1 MFLRPPCKA
10 SFSPPLETKPN
21 NGVLGTA
28 RHSSGYAM
36 KTVLKVTL
44 PAALLM
50 AMAIGGAP
58 LALAQSDGE
67 LADRVSRME
76 EQMQQLMGQ
85 VEQLTFEVRRL
96 QGTRKSGDL
105 GEPVPAQPRKR
116 QLAAQE
122 QSLDSQGVE
131 QIGDTEYTQQ
141 PLQTIGDDLPEGQV
155 QRAPGPK
162 ILGTIPGSAYQNGS
176 GDQQGYSQNNGGYQT
191 GGSGEFQGQV
201 LVPPGGGTEGQ
212 VLVPPAQ
219 QQQYG
224 GGGQVLVP
232 PGQAEG
238 GEGGGNDLVP
248 EKVETVALGAAA
260 SADPEVVYERSY
272 ESLLRRQFGD
282 AEVGFRGFLE
292 QHRGHSLAGNAQY
305 WLGET
310 YYVQGDYKQAAQAFL
325 SGYRDFPK
333 SRKAADSLLK
343 LGLSLN
349 RLGQKEQACAAYMQV
364 GSQFPKAAEAKKR
377 AQSEI
382 KRAGC

>member
-1 MFLRPPCKA
+1 
-10 SFSPPLETKPN
+10 
-21 NGVLGTA
+21 
-28 RHSSGYAM
+28 M
-36 KTVLKVTL
+36 KTVLKFTV

-50 AMAIGGAP
+50 ALAVGGAP
-58 LALAQSDGE
+58 QSLAQSDGE

-96 QGTRKSGDL
+96 QGQRKSGDL
-105 GEPVPAQPRKR
+105 SAPVQQKKR
-116 QLAAQE
+116 QVASQDAVE
-122 QSLDSQGVE
+122 SQGIE
-131 QIGDTEYTQQ
+131 QIEGDTEYTQQ
-141 PLQTIGDDLPEGQV
+141 PMRTIGDDDLPEGQV
-155 QRAPGPK
+155 QKAPGPK
-162 ILGTIPGSAYQNGS
+162 ILGTLPGTAYQQQNDS
-176 GDQQGYSQNNGGYQT
+176 GYQQGDN
-191 GGSGEFQGQV
+191 GEFQGQV
-201 LVPPGGGTEGQ
+201 LVPLGQ
-212 VLVPPAQ
+212 ND
-219 QQQYG
+219 

-232 PGQAEG
+232 PANDNAD
-238 GEGGGNDLVP
+238 GGNSLVP
-248 EKVETVALGAAA
+248 EKVETVALGTAA

-282 AEVGFRGFLE
+282 AEVGFRSFLE
-292 QHRGHSLAGNAQY
+292 QHRDHSLAGNAQY

-364 GSQFPKAAEAKKR
+364 GTQFPKAAEAKKR
-377 AQSEI
+377 AQSEVR
-382 KRAGC
+382 RAGC

>member
-1 MFLRPPCKA
+1 
-10 SFSPPLETKPN
+10 
-21 NGVLGTA
+21 
-28 RHSSGYAM
+28 M
-36 KTVLKVTL
+36 KTVLKFTL

-50 AMAIGGAP
+50 ALAIGGAP
-58 LALAQSDGE
+58 LSLAQSDGE

-96 QGTRKSGDL
+96 QGQRKSGDL
-105 GEPVPAQPRKR
+105 NEPAQQKKR
-116 QLAAQE
+116 QVAAKDNAAE
-122 QSLDSQGVE
+122 SQGIE
-131 QIGDTEYTQQ
+131 QIEGDTEYTQQ
-141 PLQTIGDDLPEGQV
+141 PLRTVGDDDLPEGAV
-155 QRAPGPK
+155 QKAPGPK
-162 ILGTIPGSAYQNGS
+162 ILGTLSGTAYQ
-176 GDQQGYSQNNGGYQT
+176 QNNGN
-191 GGSGEFQGQV
+191 GGDQSSNGEFQGQV
-201 LVPPGGGTEGQ
+201 LVPPGGGEGQ
-212 VLVPPAQ
+212 VLVAPGSGGGAQAQ
-219 QQQYG
+219 QNS
-224 GGGQVLVP
+224 GGGQVLVQP
-232 PGQAEG
+232 DSG
-238 GEGGGNDLVP
+238 GEGGNDLVP
-248 EKVETVALGAAA
+248 EKVETVALGNAS
-260 SADPEVVYERSY
+260 SADPEVIYERSY
-272 ESLLRRQFGD
+272 ESLLRRQFND

-292 QHRGHSLAGNAQY
+292 QHRDHSLAGNAQY

-364 GSQFPKAAEAKKR
+364 DSQFPKAAEARKR

>member
-1 MFLRPPCKA
+1 
-10 SFSPPLETKPN
+10 
-21 NGVLGTA
+21 
-28 RHSSGYAM
+28 M
-36 KTVLKVTL
+36 KTVLKFTA
-44 PAALLM
+44 PAALMM
-50 AMAIGGAP
+50 ALALGGAP
-58 LALAQSDGE
+58 QSLAQSDGD

-96 QGTRKSGDL
+96 QGQRKSGDL
-105 GEPVPAQPRKR
+105 GEPVQQKKR
-116 QLAAQE
+116 QVASQDAVE
-122 QSLDSQGVE
+122 SQGVE
-131 QIGDTEYTQQ
+131 QIVGDTEYTQQ
-141 PLQTIGDDLPEGQV
+141 PLRTVGDDDLPEGQV

-162 ILGTIPGSAYQNGS
+162 ILGTLSGSAYQ
-176 GDQQGYSQNNGGYQT
+176 QQNNGGYQAQ
-191 GGSGEFQGQV
+191 GGNSDFQGQV
-201 LVPPGGGTEGQ
+201 LVPPGQNNDGGGQ
-212 VLVPPAQ
+212 VLAAPGQ
-219 QQQYG
+219 NDS

-232 PGQAEG
+232 PANDNADNGDNG
-238 GEGGGNDLVP
+238 DNGGNDLVP
-248 EKVETVALGAAA
+248 EKVETVSLGAAA

-282 AEVGFRGFLE
+282 AEVGFRSFLD
-292 QHRGHSLAGNAQY
+292 QHRDHSLAGNAQY

>member
-1 MFLRPPCKA
+1 MGCWGRLW
-10 SFSPPLETKPN
+10 
-21 NGVLGTA
+21 
-28 RHSSGYAM
+28 HSSGYAM

-96 QGTRKSGDL
+96 QGPRKSGDL
-105 GEPVPAQPRKR
+105 GEPVSAQPRKR

-122 QSLDSQGVE
+122 QGLDSQGVE

-162 ILGTIPGSAYQNGS
+162 ILGTIPGSAYQNGNGS
-176 GDQQGYSQNNGGYQT
+176 DQQGNGYSQNNGGYQT

-219 QQQYG
+219 NG

-232 PGQAEG
+232 SAQAEG
-238 GEGGGNDLVP
+238 GDGGGNDLVP
-248 EKVETVALGAAA
+248 EKVETVALGTAA

-292 QHRGHSLAGNAQY
+292 QHRDHSLAGNAQY

-310 YYVQGDYKQAAQAFL
+310 YYVQGDYKQAASAFL

>member
-1 MFLRPPCKA
+1 
-10 SFSPPLETKPN
+10 
-21 NGVLGTA
+21 
-28 RHSSGYAM
+28 M

-122 QSLDSQGVE
+122 QNLDSQGVE

-162 ILGTIPGSAYQNGS
+162 ILGTIPGSAYQG
-176 GDQQGYSQNNGGYQT
+176 GDQQNSGGYQT
-191 GGSGEFQGQV
+191 GGNGEFQGQV
-201 LVPPGGGTEGQ
+201 LVPPGGGSEGQ
-212 VLVPPAQ
+212 VLVPPA

-232 PGQAEG
+232 SAQAEG

>member
-1 MFLRPPCKA
+1 
-10 SFSPPLETKPN
+10 
-21 NGVLGTA
+21 
-28 RHSSGYAM
+28 M
-36 KTVLKVTL
+36 KTVLKFTL

-50 AMAIGGAP
+50 ALAIGGAP
-58 LALAQSDGE
+58 LSLAQSDGE

-96 QGTRKSGDL
+96 QGQRKSGDL
-105 GEPVPAQPRKR
+105 NEPAQQKKR
-116 QLAAQE
+116 QVAAKDNAAE
-122 QSLDSQGVE
+122 SQGIE
-131 QIGDTEYTQQ
+131 QIEGDTEYTQQ
-141 PLQTIGDDLPEGQV
+141 PLRTVGDDDLPEGAV
-155 QRAPGPK
+155 QKAPGPK
-162 ILGTIPGSAYQNGS
+162 ILGTLSGTAYQ
-176 GDQQGYSQNNGGYQT
+176 QNNGN
-191 GGSGEFQGQV
+191 GGDQSSNGEFQGQV
-201 LVPPGGGTEGQ
+201 LVPPGGGEGQ
-212 VLVPPAQ
+212 VLVAPGSGGGAQAQ
-219 QQQYG
+219 QNS
-224 GGGQVLVP
+224 GGGQVLVQP
-232 PGQAEG
+232 DSG
-238 GEGGGNDLVP
+238 GEGGNDLVP
-248 EKVETVALGAAA
+248 EKVKTVALGNAS
-260 SADPEVVYERSY
+260 SADPEVIYERSY
-272 ESLLRRQFGD
+272 ESLLRRQFND

-292 QHRGHSLAGNAQY
+292 QHRDHSLAGNAQY

-364 GSQFPKAAEAKKR
+364 DSQFPKAAEARKR

>member
-1 MFLRPPCKA
+1 
-10 SFSPPLETKPN
+10 
-21 NGVLGTA
+21 
-28 RHSSGYAM
+28 M
-36 KTVLKVTL
+36 KTVLKFTL

-50 AMAIGGAP
+50 ALAMGGAP
-58 LALAQSDGE
+58 QSLAQSDGE
-67 LADRVSRME
+67 LADRVGRME

-96 QGTRKSGDL
+96 QGQRKSGDL
-105 GEPVPAQPRKR
+105 GQPAQQPKRQVATQEPV
-116 QLAAQE
+116 E
-122 QSLDSQGVE
+122 SQGVE
-131 QIGDTEYTQQ
+131 QIEGDTEYTQQ
-141 PLQTIGDDLPEGQV
+141 PLRTVGDDELPEGQV
-155 QRAPGPK
+155 QKAPGPK
-162 ILGTIPGSAYQNGS
+162 ILGTISGSAYQQQNNGAY
-176 GDQQGYSQNNGGYQT
+176 QQNNGGYQQQ
-191 GGSGEFQGQV
+191 GSNGEFQGQV
-201 LVPPGGGTEGQ
+201 LVPPGQNDSGGGQ
-212 VLVPPAQ
+212 VLVAPAQ
-219 QQQYG
+219 NDS
-224 GGGQVLVP
+224 GGQVLVP
-232 PGQAEG
+232 PSNGTADNGDG
-238 GEGGGNDLVP
+238 GENGGNDLVP

-260 SADPEVVYERSY
+260 SADPEVIYERSY

-282 AEVGFRGFLE
+282 AETGFRTFLD
-292 QHRGHSLAGNAQY
+292 QHRDHSLAGNAQY

-364 GSQFPKAAEAKKR
+364 GSQFPKAAEARKR

>member
-1 MFLRPPCKA
+1 
-10 SFSPPLETKPN
+10 
-21 NGVLGTA
+21 
-28 RHSSGYAM
+28 M
-36 KTVLKVTL
+36 KSVLKFSA

-50 AMAIGGAP
+50 AFAIGYAQP
-58 LALAQSDGE
+58 SLAQSDEE
-67 LADRVSRME
+67 LASRVSRME

-96 QGTRKSGDL
+96 QGQRSKSGDL
-105 GEPVPAQPRKR
+105 GQPGQQKR
-116 QLAAQE
+116 QVAQAQE
-122 QSLDSQGVE
+122 SDSQGVE
-131 QIGDTEYTQQ
+131 QIEGDTQYTQA
-141 PLQTIGDDLPEGQV
+141 PLRTIGDNDLPEGQV

-162 ILGTIPGSAYQNGS
+162 ILGTLPGTAYQ
-176 GDQQGYSQNNGGYQT
+176 QGQGNGYQT
-191 GGSGEFQGQV
+191 DGNGEFQGQV
-201 LVPPGGGTEGQ
+201 LVPPGGGGNDNQVEGQVLVAPRNNNNSGGQ
-212 VLVPPAQ
+212 VLVPPAN
-219 QQQYG
+219 G
-224 GGGQVLVP
+224 GD
-232 PGQAEG
+232 
-238 GEGGGNDLVP
+238 GGGNDLVP
-248 EKVETVALGAAA
+248 EKVETVALGNSA
-260 SADPEVVYERSY
+260 SGDPEAIYERSY

-282 AEVGFRGFLE
+282 AEVGFRSFLE
-292 QHRGHSLAGNAQY
+292 QHRDHSLAGNAQY

-364 GSQFPKAAEAKKR
+364 GSQFPKAAEARKR

>member
-1 MFLRPPCKA
+1 
-10 SFSPPLETKPN
+10 
-21 NGVLGTA
+21 
-28 RHSSGYAM
+28 M
-36 KTVLKVTL
+36 KTVLKVTV
-44 PAALLM
+44 PAFLLM
-50 AMAIGGAP
+50 AIATGGAP
-58 LALAQSDGE
+58 LASAQSDGE

-96 QGTRKSGDL
+96 QGQRKSGDL
-105 GEPVPAQPRKR
+105 GSDQIPAQPRKR
-116 QLAAQE
+116 QMAAQD

-141 PLQTIGDDLPEGQV
+141 PLQTIGDDQPEGAV
-155 QRAPGPK
+155 QKAPGPK
-162 ILGTIPGSAYQNGS
+162 ILGTISGSAYQQGTGG
-176 GDQQGYSQNNGGYQT
+176 GDQHNGGYQT
-191 GGSGEFQGQV
+191 GGEFQGQV

-212 VLVPPAQ
+212 GQGQVLVPPANN
-219 QQQYG
+219 

-232 PGQAEG
+232 PDD
-238 GEGGGNDLVP
+238 GGNGLVP
-248 EKVETVALGAAA
+248 EKVETVALGNAA
-260 SADPEVVYERSY
+260 SADPEAVYERSY

-282 AEVGFRGFLE
+282 AEIGFRGFLE
-292 QHRGHSLAGNAQY
+292 QHRDHSLAGNAQY

>member
-1 MFLRPPCKA
+1 
-10 SFSPPLETKPN
+10 
-21 NGVLGTA
+21 
-28 RHSSGYAM
+28 M
-36 KTVLKVTL
+36 KTLLKVTL

-50 AMAIGGAP
+50 AMAVGGAP
-58 LALAQSDGE
+58 LASAQSDGE
-67 LADRVSRME
+67 LADRVGRME
-76 EQMQQLMGQ
+76 DQLQQLMGQ

-96 QGTRKSGDL
+96 QGQRKSGDL
-105 GEPVPAQPRKR
+105 GEQPAQAQPRKR
-116 QLAAQE
+116 QLAVQDH
-122 QSLDSQGVE
+122 SLDSQGVE
-131 QIGDTEYTQQ
+131 QVGDTEYTQQ
-141 PLQTIGDDLPEGQV
+141 PLQTIGDDLPEGQT
-155 QRAPGPK
+155 QKAPGPK
-162 ILGTIPGSAYQNGS
+162 ILGTIPSTSY
-176 GDQQGYSQNNGGYQT
+176 QQGNNGYQT
-191 GGSGEFQGQV
+191 DANSEFQGQV

-212 VLVPPAQ
+212 VLVPPASVEN
-219 QQQYG
+219 

-232 PGQAEG
+232 PAHGD
-238 GEGGGNDLVP
+238 GGNDLVP

-260 SADPEVVYERSY
+260 SADPEVIYERSY

-292 QHRGHSLAGNAQY
+292 QHRDHSLAGNAQY

-364 GSQFPKAAEAKKR
+364 SSQFPKAAEAKKR

>member
-1 MFLRPPCKA
+1 M
-10 SFSPPLETKPN
+10 
-21 NGVLGTA
+21 
-28 RHSSGYAM
+28 
-36 KTVLKVTL
+36 
-44 PAALLM
+44 AL
-50 AMAIGGAP
+50 AIGGAP

-76 EQMQQLMGQ
+76 DQMQQLMGQ

-96 QGTRKSGDL
+96 QGQRKSGDL
-105 GEPVPAQPRKR
+105 GEPLQAQPRKR

-122 QSLDSQGVE
+122 QNLGSQGVE

-162 ILGTIPGSAYQNGS
+162 ILGTIPGSAYQNGNG
-176 GDQQGYSQNNGGYQT
+176 GDPNNGYSQNSGGYQT
-191 GGSGEFQGQV
+191 GGNGEFQGQV
-201 LVPPGGGTEGQ
+201 LVPPGGGSEGQ
-212 VLVPPAQ
+212 VLVPPA

-232 PGQAEG
+232 PAQ

-248 EKVETVALGAAA
+248 EKVETVALGTAA

-292 QHRGHSLAGNAQY
+292 QHRDHSLAGNAQY

-310 YYVQGDYKQAAQAFL
+310 YYVQGDYKQAASAFL